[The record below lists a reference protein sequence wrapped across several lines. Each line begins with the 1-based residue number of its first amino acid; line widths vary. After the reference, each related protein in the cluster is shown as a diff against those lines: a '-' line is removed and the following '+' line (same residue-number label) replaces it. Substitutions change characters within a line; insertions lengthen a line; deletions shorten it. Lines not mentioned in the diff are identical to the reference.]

1 MNVDWSLQVVTTNQR
16 PSLGLLVLPSNAV
29 YSLTAL
35 EIWKS
40 NLKEVALVRLYQ
52 LVDVCVHGN
61 KHAFLSKTDWNNLG
75 KAFSSSLGTNA
86 MTIALYLYSLF
97 KLKCYIFAIFLGVY
111 LIHFIASQLHSNDSF
126 SYIFRHERQQANA
139 KCQEK

>member
-1 MNVDWSLQVVTTNQR
+1 MNVDWSLQVITTNQR

-52 LVDVCVHGN
+52 LVD
-61 KHAFLSKTDWNNLG
+61 AFLSKTDWNNLG

-97 KLKCYIFAIFLGVY
+97 KLKCYIFAI
-111 LIHFIASQLHSNDSF
+111 S
-126 SYIFRHERQQANA
+126 
-139 KCQEK
+139 